1 MTRWRAA
8 HGAATRPY
16 GRLVHPSVDEG
27 PRRYRQPVPGAAP
40 VVVLLHG
47 QPGTAGDWY
56 RVVPLLSTDHR
67 VIAVD
72 RPGYTGDPALARDWA
87 GNADALLRMLDDLG
101 IDSCALVAASWAGG
115 IAIDV
120 ATRVP
125 ERLHGI
131 VFAASVGGGGAITL
145 FDRLAAV
152 RPLLAV
158 GARLAQHATVSLAA
172 PLSRASGSR
181 LDEEAIREARLS
193 IEIWRERRVW
203 TAAALEQRYLVRD
216 DELLR
221 AMVPHVDVPCVVVQ
235 GSRDITLPPRA
246 GLDLA
251 AALPNARLVEVRA
264 GHMLSLEEPG
274 TLAAAVRSLTAP
286 PHASR
291 P

>member
-1 MTRWRAA
+1 VKP
-8 HGAATRPY
+8 GLEVDEPY
-16 GRLVHPSVDEG
+16 VRVMHPSVDEG
-27 PRRYRQPVPGAAP
+27 PRRRNAGASP

-72 RPGYTGDPALARDWA
+72 RPGYTGDPTLARDWA
-87 GNADALLRMLDDLG
+87 GNADALLGMLDDLG
-101 IDSCALVAASWAGG
+101 VERCALVAASWAGG
-115 IAIDV
+115 IAVDV
-120 ATRVP
+120 AARAP
-125 ERLHGI
+125 QRLEGI
-131 VFAASVGGGGAITL
+131 VFAASVGGGGAITV
-145 FDRLAAV
+145 FDRLAAM

-203 TAAALEQRYLVRD
+203 MAAALEQRYLIRD

-221 AMVPHVDVPCVVVQ
+221 AMVPLTSVPCVVVQ
-235 GSRDITLPPRA
+235 GNRDITLPPSA
-246 GLDLA
+246 GIELA
-251 AALPNARLVEVRA
+251 AALPDARLVEVRA

-274 TLAAAVRSLTAP
+274 TLAAAVRSLTTSDRAAP
-286 PHASR
+286 
-291 P
+291 